1 MIPAQP
7 AVIPVIM
14 YGTAWKEDQ
23 TEELVSLAIDVGFRA
38 IDTAN
43 QRKHYVEAGV
53 GMALESAIKS
63 GKVKR
68 EDIFLQT
75 KFTYVG
81 GQDHRLPY
89 DPNAPV
95 DVQVEQSLVKSFE
108 NLKTDYLD
116 AYVLHGPESSYA
128 LTPNDWKVW
137 RKMESFVDAG
147 KVRYIG
153 VSNVNARQ
161 LSELVT
167 GAKIKPRFVQNRC
180 YPAIGWDPQCREIC
194 GHEDLIYQGFS
205 LIRDP
210 LLEASKPVVAAAAK
224 YNCTIPQLV
233 YRWALQSGMMVL
245 AGTSSRQHMEEV
257 LAAEKLDIPED
268 ALRVVGAVRRS

>member
-7 AVIPVIM
+7 AAIPRIM
-14 YGTAWKEDQ
+14 YGTAWKEER
-23 TEELVSLAIDVGFRA
+23 TEELVSLALEVGFRA

-53 GMALESAIKS
+53 GLALSSAINA

-68 EDIFLQT
+68 EEIFLQT
-75 KFTYVG
+75 KFTYLG
-81 GQDHRLPY
+81 GQDQRLPY
-89 DPNAPV
+89 DAKAPV
-95 DVQVEQSLVKSFE
+95 DVQVEQSLAKSFE
-108 NLKTDYLD
+108 HLKTDYLD
-116 AYVLHGPESSYA
+116 AYVLHGPESGYS

-137 RKMESFVDAG
+137 RKMESFVEAG

-153 VSNVNARQ
+153 VSNVSARQ

-210 LLEASKPVVAAAAK
+210 LLEASKPVLAAAAK
-224 YNCTIPQLV
+224 YKCTIPQLV

-257 LAAEKLDIPED
+257 LTAEALEIPE
-268 ALRVVGAVRRS
+268 AELQVVAAVRK